1 VSELVVDDPFTGEAA
16 ARVELAHRAAVDR
29 TLDAASEGARA
40 IAAMNVPDRVALCL
54 RAVEAMEADVDAIAL
69 EITAMMGKPLRQAKN
84 EMAGM
89 GTRARHMCALAPS
102 SLADVVIPPT
112 NDDERALERRIQRSP
127 LGVIFDLPAWNYPLL
142 TAINVVVPAV
152 LAGNAVVLE
161 HSPRSP
167 LVGDRFARAFEK
179 AGAPR
184 GVVQS
189 LHCDHPT
196 SEAIASDA
204 RVDHVAFTGSVYGG
218 RRIQQAAAGRFIEVG
233 LELGGNDAAYV
244 APDADLD
251 KAIDGIVDGACYNA
265 GQSCCAVERVYVH
278 RSLYEKFIEGARALV
293 KAYVMGDP
301 RRETTT
307 LGPIAQPHHVKLLEE
322 HVADATKRGARLLL
336 GGKKTSVEGRGRF
349 FEPTLLV
356 DVPDAALVM
365 STETFGPVL
374 PVAPVDDD
382 DEALRLMNDDAL
394 GLTASV
400 WTKDRERAARLAHR
414 LEVGTVYMNRCDAL
428 DPALP
433 WVGVKDSG
441 KGATLSVLGFEHL
454 TRPKAWNFR
463 L

>member
-1 VSELVVDDPFTGEAA
+1 VTELLVDDPFTGETS
-16 ARVELAHRAAVDR
+16 ARVTLADRATVDR
-29 TLDAASEGARA
+29 VLDAAKVGARA
-40 IAAMNVPDRVALCL
+40 IAAMSVDDRASLCL
-54 RAVEAMEADVDAIAL
+54 RAVEAMEKDVDAIAL
-69 EITAMMGKPLRQAKN
+69 EITAMMGKPVRQAKN

-89 GTRARHMCALAPS
+89 AKRARHMCAIAPS
-102 SLADVVIPPT
+102 SLADVVIAPT
-112 NDDERALERRIQRSP
+112 NPDEHALERRIQRSP
-127 LGVIFDLPAWNYPLL
+127 LGVIFALPAWNYPLL
-142 TAINVVVPAV
+142 TAINVLVPAV
-152 LAGNAVVLE
+152 LAGNAVVLK

-167 LVGDRFARAFEK
+167 LVGDRFAGAFEA
-179 AGAPR
+179 AGAPK

-196 SEAIASDA
+196 SESIAGDA

-218 RRIQQAAAGRFIEVG
+218 HRIQQAAAGRFIDVG

-244 APDADLD
+244 APDADLE

-278 RSLYEKFIEGARALV
+278 RSLYDKFVEGALALL

-301 RRETTT
+301 RRDATT
-307 LGPIAQPHHVKLLEE
+307 LGPIAQPHHVKTLEE
-322 HVADATKRGARLLL
+322 HVADATKRGARLLF
-336 GGKKTSVEGRGRF
+336 GGKKSSVDGKGRF

-365 STETFGPVL
+365 STESFGPLL
-374 PVAPVDDD
+374 PIAPVDDD
-382 DEALRLMNDDAL
+382 EEALRLINDDAL

-400 WTKDRERAARLAHR
+400 WTRDRARAARLAPR
-414 LEVGTVYMNRCDAL
+414 LDVGTVYMNRCDAL